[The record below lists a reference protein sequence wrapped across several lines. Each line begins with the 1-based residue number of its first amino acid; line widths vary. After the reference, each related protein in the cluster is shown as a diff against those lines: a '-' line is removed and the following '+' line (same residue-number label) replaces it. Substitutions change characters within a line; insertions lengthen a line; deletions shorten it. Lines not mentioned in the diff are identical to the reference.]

1 MNSVEQFQLRFSE
14 GTSLTHDF
22 SINLSLPSIII
33 LQLIVRSFD
42 LRSQDLPQIY
52 SESLSEV
59 VKTILVKNPDDRPS

>member
-1 MNSVEQFQLRFSE
+1 MNSVEQFQLRLLE